1 MNRSV
6 SIIRYF
12 NCFREPYSCLK
23 SPMYLEPS
31 LELTVKSELA
41 ISPRICSIS
50 DIMKSRDPAISL
62 ADAIISAT
70 SSWESVSGKGLYRS
84 PLAKLSRRLPSLTRG
99 SEIPT
104 AMFFPSRREKI
115 IARIIVTAIAATSST
130 QTTVMTVDM
139 SFPRSTFTSM
149 MEASWSYMSSY
160 RGINSAMALLCAT
173 LDCSISETAPR
184 SSISLSSSQYPA
196 SLAEIFL

>member
-1 MNRSV
+1 MITQENKDIYRNISAKLAG
-6 SIIRYF
+6 YWELE
-12 NCFREPYSCLK
+12 REILD
-23 SPMYLEPS
+23 LGA
-31 LELTVKSELA
+31 V
-41 ISPRICSIS
+41 S
-50 DIMKSRDPAISL
+50 DIEQSKVAQSRAMAELMPLYDDIYDQLASIMDVKVDRGNDIS
-62 ADAIISAT
+62 
-70 SSWESVSGKGLYRS
+70 
-84 PLAKLSRRLPSLTRG
+84 
-99 SEIPT
+99 
-104 AMFFPSRREKI
+104 
-115 IARIIVTAIAATSST
+115 
-130 QTTVMTVDM
+130 TVMTVDM